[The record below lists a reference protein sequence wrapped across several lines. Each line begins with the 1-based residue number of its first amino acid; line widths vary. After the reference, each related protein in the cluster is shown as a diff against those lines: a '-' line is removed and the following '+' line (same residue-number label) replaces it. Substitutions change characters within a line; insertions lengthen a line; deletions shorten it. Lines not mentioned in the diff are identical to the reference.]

1 MLLVPRVLAGMPMRR
16 RVATERR
23 AAGLA
28 GAQVDPARPNF
39 HTFFALEPLGLPHG
53 FDRGEVR
60 TDLLVHAEGSR
71 RNVVAANRARR
82 LKLFSFSASNR
93 GGRLSAAALHLSSRR
108 PPMPRRPKLPNDP
121 DDESGPRLP
130 AVSPQLEP
138 GQPTDLELMEGI
150 QREDPEALS
159 QLYDRYNGIIKALIL
174 RVVHNEAEAD
184 DLLQEIFMELW
195 NQAKN
200 FSAQK
205 GKPLGWMVTL
215 ARRRAIDGLR
225 KKQAYQRA
233 GERLQNETEQ
243 QPDAWVHN
251 STEEEIEFSDTRV
264 LVRKVING
272 LPPAQQQAINLAF
285 FRGMSQREIAANT
298 NTPLGT
304 VKTRLELGLKKIY
317 DGLKEL
323 KDEL

>member
-1 MLLVPRVLAGMPMRR
+1 MSPGRAPATAPRS
-16 RVATERR
+16 RR
-23 AAGLA
+23 A
-28 GAQVDPARPNF
+28 
-39 HTFFALEPLGLPHG
+39 
-53 FDRGEVR
+53 
-60 TDLLVHAEGSR
+60 SR
-71 RNVVAANRARR
+71 
-82 LKLFSFSASNR
+82 LI
-93 GGRLSAAALHLSSRR
+93 
-108 PPMPRRPKLPNDP
+108 
-121 DDESGPRLP
+121 
-130 AVSPQLEP
+130 
-138 GQPTDLELMEGI
+138 LELMEGI
-150 QREDPEALS
+150 QHEDPEALS
-159 QLYDRYNGIIKALIL
+159 KLYDRYSGIIKALVL
-174 RVVHNEAEAD
+174 RVVHNEPEAD

-225 KKQAYQRA
+225 KKQAYLRA
-233 GERLQNETEQ
+233 GERFQIETEQ

-251 STEEEIEFSDTRV
+251 ATEEEINFSDTRV
-264 LVRKVING
+264 LIRKVING
-272 LPPAQQQAINLAF
+272 LPPAQQQAIDLAF